1 MINKDDDGHG
11 FHEASSLR
19 KVGDHYVI
27 VYASEFI
34 DETHRNGGHPTN
46 LDYAVSK
53 SVAGPY
59 VRKGRIIDNTG
70 IDPQSWNNHGSIVKI
85 ENQWYV
91 FYHGSSNNTKY
102 ARRAR
107 VERIEVDEERGII
120 KQVEMT
126 SQGFLHGL
134 DATAGIEAGWQCGL
148 TGGAY
153 LTEKEG
159 CFPLVHIT
167 DGCSVKWRYAELAE
181 DGEWSIEIE
190 GTLLSECGI
199 SILANGESVGVVNA
213 EGVDGQH
220 IWKSSIGTLRSGRY
234 ELELQFFAEKEEE
247 LFELDRIRLVRA
259 RI

>member
-1 MINKDDDGHG
+1 MAELNDDMCTLNPDTYEEALINKDDDGHG

-120 KQVEMT
+120 EQVEMT
-126 SQGFLHGL
+126 SQGFSHGL
-134 DATAGIEAGWQCGL
+134 DAMAVRSDWRSISYRERRTLPTCTYHRWLQRKMAL
-148 TGGAY
+148 YRVLGGCQ
-153 LTEKEG
+153 LDNRDRRNSSEG
-159 CFPLVHIT
+159 M
-167 DGCSVKWRYAELAE
+167 W
-181 DGEWSIEIE
+181 
-190 GTLLSECGI
+190 
-199 SILANGESVGVVNA
+199 N
-213 EGVDGQH
+213 
-220 IWKSSIGTLRSGRY
+220 
-234 ELELQFFAEKEEE
+234 
-247 LFELDRIRLVRA
+247 
-259 RI
+259 